1 MDLNCQ
7 HSCDQQDKC
16 LNNTSS
22 MFLECTRIPY
32 HHHHHHHHDRCRLA
46 GEGRH
51 KAFLAKS
58 LAQTLQSKSLTD
70 RQTGKKLH
78 IFCLFFG
85 AVRSPSPSKFGT
97 MLRDLEHVIALLKR
111 CVIRRIVS
119 PLGRCAENLKV
130 IRSIHFKPP

>member
-1 MDLNCQ
+1 MDLHCQ

-22 MFLECTRIPY
+22 MFLETTRIPY
-32 HHHHHHHHDRCRLA
+32 HHHHHHHDRCRLA

-70 RQTGKKLH
+70 RQTGKKTPHFLS
-78 IFCLFFG
+78 FFRCRAKSESQQIRHDATG
-85 AVRSPSPSKFGT
+85 PRARYCASKTLCDTTHSFATRT
-97 MLRDLEHVIALLKR
+97 M
-111 CVIRRIVS
+111 C
-119 PLGRCAENLKV
+119 
-130 IRSIHFKPP
+130 